1 MIGKPRLEFAR
12 VGVEHYAKRLR
23 PLILVEVHYL
33 KSGRVA
39 EESRILEERSKGM
52 KRIVLDERGEQVT
65 SRGWAQKI
73 TDWELGGTRDV
84 AFLIGGADGHSE
96 GLRAVA
102 DWRWSLSGL
111 TLQHEMALVLTL
123 EQIYRSWTLKTGHPY
138 HRD

>member
-1 MIGKPRLEFAR
+1 M
-12 VGVEHYAKRLR
+12 
-23 PLILVEVHYL
+23 
-33 KSGRVA
+33 
-39 EESRILEERSKGM
+39 ERSKGM

-65 SRGWAQKI
+65 SRGLAQKI
-73 TDWELGGTRDV
+73 TDWEMGGTRDV

-123 EQIYRSWTLKTGHPY
+123 EQIYRAWTLKTGHPY

>member
-1 MIGKPRLEFAR
+1 LEFAR
-12 VGVEHYAKRLR
+12 LGVEHYAKRLR

-52 KRIVLDERGEQVT
+52 KRIVLDERGERVT
-65 SRGWAQKI
+65 SRGLAQKI
-73 TDWELGGTRDV
+73 TDWEMGGTRDV

-123 EQIYRSWTLKTGHPY
+123 EQIYRAWTLKTGHPY